1 MIVYH
6 NGRFLPKDEVYLS
19 PDDRGFLFGDGA
31 YEVVRASKGRLF
43 RAAAHWQRLQHSLSA
58 IEIQYPTPTEQLDH
72 VAAALLNQNQLAA
85 AEATVYLQV
94 TRGVAL
100 RKHSYPHPPV
110 ATTVYGFA
118 APFVP
123 PREKCQAG
131 VGVITVP
138 DQRWSR
144 CDLKV
149 ISLLPN
155 VLANQQ
161 AQAAG
166 AQEAV
171 FVRDG
176 VITEGSHTNFAAVR
190 EGALLTHPESCVI
203 LSGITR
209 RAVLELC
216 DELHVPILEV
226 PLRESE
232 LESVDE
238 AMLLGT
244 TSDVMPV
251 IRINEQQIGVG
262 RPGPVT
268 RRLQQAFHEL
278 FTRETSPNPDSHLE
292 PPNRSRR
299 CEEADSPE
307 L

>member
-1 MIVYH
+1 MIVYL
-6 NGRFLPKDEVYLS
+6 NGRFLPKEEVWLS

-31 YEVVRASKGRLF
+31 YEVIRASKGRLF
-43 RAAAHWQRLQHSLSA
+43 RAAAHWQRLQYSLSA
-58 IEIQYPTPTEQLDH
+58 IEIRGPDLATLDH
-72 VAAALLNQNQLAA
+72 VAATLLEQNQLTA

-94 TRGVAL
+94 TRGVAP
-100 RKHSYPHPPV
+100 RKHAYPHPPV
-110 ATTVYGFA
+110 TATVYGFA
-118 APFVP
+118 SPFEP
-123 PREKCQAG
+123 RREKYRTG
-131 VGVITVP
+131 VRVITAP

-149 ISLLPN
+149 ISLLAN

-161 AQAAG
+161 AQTAG

-190 EGALLTHPESCVI
+190 EGVLLTHPESHVI

-209 RAVLELC
+209 RVVLELC
-216 DELHVPILEV
+216 GELHVPILEV

-232 LESVDE
+232 LETADE

-251 IRINEQQIGVG
+251 VRINDLQIGG
-262 RPGPVT
+262 GHPGPVT
-268 RRLQQAFHEL
+268 RRLQAAFQDL
-278 FTRETSPNPDSHLE
+278 FTSETAPLTK
-292 PPNRSRR
+292 
-299 CEEADSPE
+299 
-307 L
+307 

>member
-6 NGRFLPKDEVYLS
+6 NGRCLPKDDVWLS

-58 IEIQYPTPTEQLDH
+58 IEIQCPEPGTLDQI
-72 VAAALLNQNQLAA
+72 AAALLEQNQLRT

-94 TRGVAL
+94 TRGVAP
-100 RKHSYPHPPV
+100 RKHAYPQPPV
-110 ATTVYGFA
+110 MATVYGFA
-118 APFVP
+118 APFAP
-123 PREKCQAG
+123 PREKCRTG
-131 VGVITVP
+131 VRVITLP
-138 DQRWSR
+138 DLRWAR

-155 VLANQQ
+155 VMANQQ

-166 AQEAV
+166 AQEAI
-171 FVRDG
+171 FIRDG

-190 EGALLTHPESCVI
+190 EGALWTHPESQLI

-209 RAVLELC
+209 RTVLVLCRELQIPIREIPIREAELGAVE
-216 DELHVPILEV
+216 
-226 PLRESE
+226 
-232 LESVDE
+232 E

-251 IRINEQQIGVG
+251 VRVNDQQIGDG

-268 RRLQQAFHEL
+268 RRLQDAFQSL
-278 FTRETSPNPDSHLE
+278 FTRETSVV
-292 PPNRSRR
+292 SR
-299 CEEADSPE
+299 
-307 L
+307 

>member
-1 MIVYH
+1 MIVFH
-6 NGRFLPKDEVYLS
+6 NGRFLPKAEVCLS

-31 YEVVRASKGRLF
+31 YEVVRASQGRLF
-43 RAAAHWQRLQHSLSA
+43 RAAAHWQRLQYSLSA
-58 IEIQYPTPTEQLDH
+58 IEIGCPEPGALDQI
-72 VAAALLNQNQLAA
+72 AAELLEQNQLRT
-85 AEATVYLQV
+85 AEATIYLQV
-94 TRGVAL
+94 TRGVAP
-100 RKHSYPHPPV
+100 RKHAYPRPPV
-110 ATTVYGFA
+110 ISTVYGFA
-118 APFVP
+118 APFEP
-123 PREKCQAG
+123 PREKCRAG
-131 VGVITVP
+131 VRVITTP

-171 FVRDG
+171 FVRNG

-190 EGALLTHPESCVI
+190 EGALLTHPESHVI

-216 DELHVPILEV
+216 GELNIPILEV

-232 LESVDE
+232 LETVDE

-251 IRINEQQIGVG
+251 VRINHLQIGG
-262 RPGPVT
+262 GHPGPVT
-268 RRLQQAFHEL
+268 RRLQAAFQDL
-278 FTRETSPNPDSHLE
+278 FTRATAPLTKSASI
-292 PPNRSRR
+292 
-299 CEEADSPE
+299 
-307 L
+307 

>member
-1 MIVYH
+1 MLVYH

-58 IEIQYPTPTEQLDH
+58 IQIQCPEPVKLDH
-72 VAAALLNQNQLAA
+72 VAATLLDQNHLAA

-94 TRGVAL
+94 TRGVAP
-100 RKHSYPHPPV
+100 RKHAYPHPSV

-131 VGVITVP
+131 VRVITVP

-176 VITEGSHTNFAAVR
+176 VITEGSHTNFATVR

-209 RAVLELC
+209 RVVLELC

-232 LESVDE
+232 LESAHE

-244 TSDVMPV
+244 TSDIMPV
-251 IRINEQQIGVG
+251 VRINEKQIGVG

-268 RRLQQAFHEL
+268 RRLQQAFQEL
-278 FTRETSPNPDSHLE
+278 FTRETSLIKE
-292 PPNRSRR
+292 
-299 CEEADSPE
+299 
-307 L
+307 

>member
-6 NGRFLPKDEVYLS
+6 DGRFRPKAEVCLS

-58 IEIQYPTPTEQLDH
+58 IEIQCPEPATLDR
-72 VAAALLNQNQLAA
+72 VAATLLDRNQLAA

-94 TRGVAL
+94 TRGVAP
-100 RKHSYPHPPV
+100 RKHAYPQPPV
-110 ATTVYGFA
+110 TATVYGFA
-118 APFVP
+118 SPFAP

-131 VGVITVP
+131 VRVITVA
-138 DQRWSR
+138 DERWSR

-171 FVRDG
+171 FVRNG

-190 EGALLTHPESCVI
+190 AGTLLTHPESRVI

-209 RAVLELC
+209 RVVLELC
-216 DELHVPILEV
+216 AELRVPILEV
-226 PLRESE
+226 PL
-232 LESVDE
+232 LESKLETVDE

-251 IRINEQQIGVG
+251 VRINERQIGVG
-262 RPGPVT
+262 RPGPLT
-268 RRLQQAFHEL
+268 RRVQQAFQDL
-278 FTRETSPNPDSHLE
+278 FTHETSPIRE
-292 PPNRSRR
+292 
-299 CEEADSPE
+299 
-307 L
+307 